1 MITKEE
7 KIQIKAVI
15 IVEKRDTL
23 PGSVD
28 QEILRTIGRE
38 EEEDQGLNLLIE
50 TEIEKG
56 GTEVKVKVVKDRKR
70 RRVRKRRVRRRR
82 RNTTRR
88 AEIDHLQDLDLD
100 EVDLNP

>member
-1 MITKEE
+1 MKV
-7 KIQIKAVI
+7 KAV
-15 IVEKRDTL
+15 
-23 PGSVD
+23 
-28 QEILRTIGRE
+28 
-38 EEEDQGLNLLIE
+38 
-50 TEIEKG
+50 KG
-56 GTEVKVKVVKDRKR
+56 RKR